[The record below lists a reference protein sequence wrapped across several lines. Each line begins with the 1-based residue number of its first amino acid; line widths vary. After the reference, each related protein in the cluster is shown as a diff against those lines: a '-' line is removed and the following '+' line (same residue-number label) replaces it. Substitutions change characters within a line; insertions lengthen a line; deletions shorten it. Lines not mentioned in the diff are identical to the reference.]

1 MSSLTEVIEGYINE
15 LFEQEKS
22 PESEKVSLRRK
33 DVAERFGCVP
43 SQINYVLRSR
53 FTPERGYIVE
63 SQRGGNG
70 YIRILKISYDMP
82 EDRARHIDKIVGE
95 SISDADAKH
104 LLGSLQTRG
113 MINARERLLIEIA
126 LRLGLEH
133 LLETPAFQEY
143 ARAIATSNYSFDR
156 MFARSVRLESQ
167 FHILMESLEDG
178 VIGVNE
184 KGEFFACNRHAE
196 EMTLVSAGL
205 ATGKRGEE
213 VFPYIPFRECLER
226 RQTIP
231 ARVVKV
237 NGVNLSVEV
246 VPVLRQKE

>member
-113 MINARERLLIEIA
+113 MINERERLLIEIA
-126 LRLGLEH
+126 LRHIEELSQSTFDVSPYKKSVLQADLLKKMLCGL
-133 LLETPAFQEY
+133 
-143 ARAIATSNYSFDR
+143 D
-156 MFARSVRLESQ
+156 
-167 FHILMESLEDG
+167 
-178 VIGVNE
+178 
-184 KGEFFACNRHAE
+184 
-196 EMTLVSAGL
+196 L
-205 ATGKRGEE
+205 A
-213 VFPYIPFRECLER
+213 
-226 RQTIP
+226 
-231 ARVVKV
+231 
-237 NGVNLSVEV
+237 
-246 VPVLRQKE
+246 

>member
-1 MSSLTEVIEGYINE
+1 MRMSDLVAQYITQMLDEQNGSAEIQRNE
-15 LFEQEKS
+15 LAGN
-22 PESEKVSLRRK
+22 L
-33 DVAERFGCVP
+33 GCVP

-126 LRLGLEH
+126 LRHIEELSQSTFDVSPYKKSVLQADLLKKMLCGL
-133 LLETPAFQEY
+133 
-143 ARAIATSNYSFDR
+143 D
-156 MFARSVRLESQ
+156 
-167 FHILMESLEDG
+167 
-178 VIGVNE
+178 
-184 KGEFFACNRHAE
+184 
-196 EMTLVSAGL
+196 L
-205 ATGKRGEE
+205 A
-213 VFPYIPFRECLER
+213 
-226 RQTIP
+226 
-231 ARVVKV
+231 
-237 NGVNLSVEV
+237 
-246 VPVLRQKE
+246 